1 MKYAI
6 RKSSLW
12 LVFPVLQVLCLNAV
26 AQSSQVLPP
35 QLDLSAAIRIAVQ
48 KNPAMSAV
56 QAQVDISRERIAQA
70 RAGFMPKVNVS
81 ESYTRTDNPP
91 QVFATKLNQGVF
103 SVDDFDILSLNNP
116 DTIDNFATNFS
127 GTWSVYDRGQTW
139 YGWHQAKLGKE
150 AVVHMLERTRRQ
162 VIADTVV
169 AYVGLLLDRQNR
181 SVVLQALETARAH
194 LKVAQSRYASGFVVK
209 SDYLRAQ
216 VHIADLEQQEL
227 QVESQV
233 EVARALLNAAMGVD
247 IDSRYEIGGSLQG
260 GPAPTGP
267 LQQWLDTAISQ
278 RADYKRL
285 DLQREIAQKEISKS
299 KAAHLP
305 SLNLVGNYQIN
316 SEKFDDHSDNYTIGA
331 VLNLNLFSGYN
342 LTAKQREALA
352 ALARINALQR
362 HLKQQILV
370 ETRRAYL
377 QAHSSWKRI
386 QVARASV
393 TQAEEALRIIGNR
406 YKSGLFTI
414 VDLLNSELA
423 LQRARTNK
431 FRSIYDYKVARARL
445 ALAAGTLDQNFR

>member
-1 MKYAI
+1 MENSI
-6 RKSSLW
+6 RKASLW
-12 LVFPVLQVLCLNAV
+12 PVIAVLQVMCLSAL
-26 AQSSQVLPP
+26 AQSSQPLPQ
-35 QLDLSAAIRIAVQ
+35 QLDLPAAIRIAVH
-48 KNPAMSAV
+48 KNPAMSAA
-56 QAQVDISRERIAQA
+56 QAQVDISKQRIAQA
-70 RAGFMPKVNVS
+70 RAGFLPRVNVS

-91 QVFATKLNQGVF
+91 QAFATKLNQGVF
-103 SVDDFDILSLNNP
+103 STDDFAISRLNNP
-116 DTIDNFATNFS
+116 DVVDNFATNFS

-139 YGWHQAKLGKE
+139 YGWHQAKLGNE
-150 AVVHMLERTRRQ
+150 AETHMLERTRQR

-169 AYVGLLLDRQNR
+169 AYVGLLLTRQNR
-181 SVVLQALETARAH
+181 SVVRQALETARAH
-194 LKVAQSRYASGFVVK
+194 LKLAQSRYASGFVVK

-227 QVESQV
+227 QAESQV
-233 EVARALLNAAMGVD
+233 EVARAMLNAAMGVD
-247 IDSRYEIGGSLQG
+247 IDSVYEIGDSLQSG
-260 GPAPTGP
+260 SAPTGA
-267 LQQWLDTAISQ
+267 LQRWLDTALCQ
-278 RADYKRL
+278 RADYIRL

-305 SLNLVGNYQIN
+305 SLDLVGNYQIN
-316 SEKFDDHSDNYTIGA
+316 SEKFEDHADNYTIGA
-331 VLNLNLFSGYN
+331 VLNLNLFSGFN

-362 HLKQQILV
+362 QLKQQILV

-377 QAHSSWKRI
+377 QANSSWKRI

-393 TQAEEALRIIGNR
+393 SQAEEALRIVGNR

-423 LQRARTNK
+423 LQRAQTNK

-445 ALAAGTLDQNFR
+445 ALAAGTLDQSFR